1 MSRRCC
7 AQIVVAELGFL
18 AALSSPPAA
27 CALVVAAARLLTEAR
42 TNAEGPEDQ
51 SWEASRIKLGVSA
64 YMHPH
69 APKHSRERDRGSE
82 RDHSPQAAP
91 FGTSLAGFGQAAE
104 DFIQRL
110 RTIDLLCVPDD
121 IVHVR

>member
-1 MSRRCC
+1 VSRRCC

-18 AALSSPPAA
+18 ATLSSPPAA

-69 APKHSRERDRGSE
+69 APKHSRERERDRSE
-82 RDHSPQAAP
+82 RDHSRLPP
-91 FGTSLAGFGQAAE
+91 LALA
-104 DFIQRL
+104 
-110 RTIDLLCVPDD
+110 
-121 IVHVR
+121 

>member
-69 APKHSRERDRGSE
+69 APKHSRERE
-82 RDHSPQAAP
+82 RQREREGPQSAAP